1 MLCIVH
7 SVEHLNG
14 CSHGRIQTQWNNVDK
29 DKSSNTVRERLQKHG
44 FSMIQS
50 IRFVIIQESWLRK
63 SLRAMRFPALL
74 FAVQLK
80 SV

>member
-7 SVEHLNG
+7 SAEHLNG
-14 CSHGRIQTQWNNVDK
+14 CSHGRIQTEWKAVDK
-29 DKSSNTVRERLQKHG
+29 DKSSNTVTERWQKHS
-44 FSMIQS
+44 FAIIKS
-50 IRFVIIQESWLRK
+50 IRFVIIHEFWLK
-63 SLRAMRFPALL
+63 QSLSAMRFSALL

>member
-29 DKSSNTVRERLQKHG
+29 DKSSNTVRERWQKHG

-50 IRFVIIQESWLRK
+50 IRFVIIHEIWLRK

>member
-7 SVEHLNG
+7 SAKHLNG
-14 CSHGRIQTQWNNVDK
+14 CSHGRIQTQWNNVGK
-29 DKSSNTVRERLQKHG
+29 DKSSNTVGERWQKHG
-44 FSMIQS
+44 FSMIRS
-50 IRFVIIQESWLRK
+50 IRFVIIHEIWLRQ